1 MAKSSHRF
9 RVYEARRINHPVW
22 STIEKHTFTIA
33 AKDLPKGISTSAN
46 ARDPVGLNRRVYRD
60 VMDSLLAKSSVP
72 GTFDLMNKGITV
84 LAESVKLVDKDK
96 GIYDVVVD
104 QEIGGIV
111 DGAHTA
117 ALIWQAQ
124 DRGEVPD
131 EQYVDIYVRTGVD
144 RDLFSDIAKG
154 LNTAI
159 QVKTQSIF
167 DIDGVFDWLKV
178 EIKNEPYAGMI
189 AYKESDDAD
198 YDIRDLIGM
207 LEVFN
212 VFDFPSGSGQ
222 HPVSAYEKWSVP
234 LENFG
239 KDYQTN
245 KDKLSKSKYYRLR
258 PVLKDALSLY
268 DSIRHDFRSIH
279 NESGGKAGNM
289 KIIEEAGKKAGDF
302 TFPFANL
309 REEKYRLTKGAAYPI
324 LAAFRNYI
332 ELDQDG
338 LARWRGGF
346 GAVVRAWQE
355 IGPALV
361 AETVQATQDISRFPE
376 QLGKNRKHWSDLYRV
391 VETHLLRERLAVAEA
406 ASGKS
411 SRAAKK

>member
-9 RVYEARRINHPVW
+9 RVHEARRVNHPVW
-22 STIEKHTFTIA
+22 NAIEKHNFTIA

-60 VMDSLLAKSSVP
+60 VMDSLLGNTSVP
-72 GTFDLMNKGITV
+72 GTFDLMNKGITI
-84 LAESVKLVDKDK
+84 LADSVKLVDKDK
-96 GIYDVVVD
+96 GIYDVVIED
-104 QEIGGIV
+104 DIGGIV

-124 DRGEVPD
+124 DRGEVPN

-144 RDLFSDIAKG
+144 RELFSDIAKG

-167 DIDGVFDWLKV
+167 DIDGVFDWLKN
-178 EIKNEPYAGMI
+178 EIKGESYADMI
-189 AYKESDDAD
+189 AYKESDDTD
-198 YDIRDLIGM
+198 YDVRDLIGV

-212 VFDFPSGSGQ
+212 IYDYPAGSGQ

-239 KDYQTN
+239 KDYQAN
-245 KDKLSKSKYYRLR
+245 KSQLSRSKYYRLR
-258 PVLKDALSLY
+258 PILKDALTLY
-268 DSIRHDFRSIH
+268 DSIRHDFRKIH
-279 NESGGKAGNM
+279 NDSGGKAGNM
-289 KIIEEAGKKAGDF
+289 KIIEEAGKRTGDF

-309 REEKYRLTKGAAYPI
+309 TSERYRLTKGAAYPI
-324 LAAFRNYI
+324 LAAFRNYA
-332 ELDQDG
+332 ELDKDG
-338 LARWRGGF
+338 VARWRGGF
-346 GAVVRAWQE
+346 GSILRAWRE

-361 AETVQATQDISRFPE
+361 AETVQATQDISRYPE

-391 VETHLLRERLAVAEA
+391 VETHLLRERLAAAEA

-411 SRAAKK
+411 AKTGKR